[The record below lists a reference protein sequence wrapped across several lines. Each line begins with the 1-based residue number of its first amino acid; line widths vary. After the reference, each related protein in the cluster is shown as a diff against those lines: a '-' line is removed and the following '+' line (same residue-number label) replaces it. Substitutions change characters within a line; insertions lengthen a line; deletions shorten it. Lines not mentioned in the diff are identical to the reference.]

1 MRHCERFRPDL
12 SAFADGTLPPRRWEQ
27 VSYHLAGCQSC
38 RDDVAAISKV
48 CTTLSSCSRSSAPES
63 LTAKLESIAGEHAE
77 APLYMASGPGDLPS
91 ARRRRARMAA
101 RSGAALLAV
110 MVSAVVLAVLIAPEP
125 ARLSDPVKSSR
136 MQYSMS
142 SSAINAT
149 EAVGAV
155 LLAYER
161 GADFGES
168 VGYERRASP
177 HGGTVISTEAAAD
190 LLRASTESDRTLTG
204 IQRVWVSDGEGA
216 FHTADVRTT
225 KVEGQGAQL
234 EVMDARGDRFSSS
247 FLPEFAARPV
257 DAPSRWSFTQG
268 HLPEQ
273 VAGRAAVRL
282 VASDDNGPVASWWI
296 DAADGLL
303 LWAERYDTA
312 GEVVIA
318 VGYTQLTLG
327 TAQFREDA
335 FTQLIA
341 LQPATSSGTS
351 GWCVGLPACP
361 QEMGGLPLVAYSSSE
376 RDGATSMNLV
386 YSDGI
391 ETAVVGWA
399 QGVLGDDVT
408 SRTDSAAGLPT
419 VSVWQSGPAVVS
431 VATNGTP
438 ELLAAIARE
447 LPGEEAWAPSLLD
460 RAKAGFARLAGVN

>member
-27 VSYHLAGCQSC
+27 VSYHLAGCSRC
-38 RDDVAAISKV
+38 RDEVAAISKV

-63 LTAKLESIAGEHAE
+63 LAARLESIAGDHAE

-91 ARRRRARMAA
+91 ARRRRTRLAA
-101 RSGAALLAV
+101 QSGAAMLAV

-125 ARLSDPVKSSR
+125 ARLADPVKSSR
-136 MQYSMS
+136 VQYSMS

-155 LLAYER
+155 LLAHER
-161 GADFGES
+161 GADLGES

-177 HGGTVISTEAAAD
+177 HGGAVVRTEEAAD
-190 LLRASTESDRTLTG
+190 LLRASTESDLTLTG
-204 IQRVWVSDGEGA
+204 VQRVWISDGEGG
-216 FHTADVRTT
+216 FRTADVRTT

-257 DAPSRWSFTQG
+257 AAPSRWSFTRG

-327 TAQFREDA
+327 TAQFREDGL
-335 FTQLIA
+335 TQLIA

-351 GWCVGLPACP
+351 GWCVGLPTCP
-361 QEMGGLPLVAYSSSE
+361 QEVGGLPLVAYSSSE

-408 SRTDSAAGLPT
+408 SRTDSASGLPT

-438 ELLAAIARE
+438 ELLAAISRE
-447 LPGEEAWAPSLLD
+447 LPSEEPWAPSLLD
-460 RAKAGFARLAGVN
+460 RVTAGFARLVGVN

>member
-27 VSYHLAGCQSC
+27 VSYHLAGCSRC
-38 RDDVAAISKV
+38 RDEVATISKV

-63 LTAKLESIAGEHAE
+63 LTARLESIAGDHAE
-77 APLYMASGPGDLPS
+77 APLYMASGRGDLPS
-91 ARRRRARMAA
+91 ARRRRTRLAA
-101 RSGAALLAV
+101 QSGAAMLAV

-125 ARLSDPVKSSR
+125 ARLADPVKSSR
-136 MQYSMS
+136 VQYSMS

-155 LLAYER
+155 LLAHER
-161 GADFGES
+161 GADLGES

-177 HGGTVISTEAAAD
+177 HGGAVVSTEEAAD
-190 LLRASTESDRTLTG
+190 LLRASTESDLTLTG
-204 IQRVWVSDGEGA
+204 VQRVWISDGEGG
-216 FHTADVRTT
+216 FRTADVRTT

-257 DAPSRWSFTQG
+257 AAPSRWSFTRG

-327 TAQFREDA
+327 TAQFREDGL
-335 FTQLIA
+335 TQLIA

-351 GWCVGLPACP
+351 GWCVGLPTCP
-361 QEMGGLPLVAYSSSE
+361 QEVGGLPLVAYSSSE

-408 SRTDSAAGLPT
+408 SRTDSASGLPT

-438 ELLAAIARE
+438 ELLAAISRE
-447 LPGEEAWAPSLLD
+447 LPAEEPWAPSLLD
-460 RAKAGFARLAGVN
+460 RATAGFARLVGVN

>member
-27 VSYHLAGCQSC
+27 VSYHLAGCSRC
-38 RDDVAAISKV
+38 RDEVAAISKV

-63 LTAKLESIAGEHAE
+63 LTARLESIAGEHAE
-77 APLYMASGPGDLPS
+77 APLYMAAGPGDLPS
-91 ARRRRARMAA
+91 ARRRRTRLAA
-101 RSGAALLAV
+101 QSGAAMLAV

-125 ARLSDPVKSSR
+125 ARLADPVKSSR
-136 MQYSMS
+136 VQYSMS

-155 LLAYER
+155 LLAHER
-161 GADFGES
+161 GADLGES

-177 HGGTVISTEAAAD
+177 HGGAVVSTGEAAD
-190 LLRASTESDRTLTG
+190 LLRASTESDLTLTG
-204 IQRVWVSDGEGA
+204 VQRVWISDGEGG
-216 FHTADVRTT
+216 FRTADVRTT

-257 DAPSRWSFTQG
+257 AAPSRWSFTRG

-327 TAQFREDA
+327 TAQFREDGL
-335 FTQLIA
+335 TQLIA

-351 GWCVGLPACP
+351 GWCVGLPTCP
-361 QEMGGLPLVAYSSSE
+361 QEVGGLPLVAYSSSE

-408 SRTDSAAGLPT
+408 SRTDSASGLPT

-438 ELLAAIARE
+438 ELLAAISRE
-447 LPGEEAWAPSLLD
+447 LPAEEPWAPSLLD
-460 RAKAGFARLAGVN
+460 RVTAGFARLVGVN